1 MTAENLDSLRR
12 VMDKDLLERLA
23 RIEGKQNDSDDCA
36 AEERTE
42 IKLALQKI
50 LAWQDQYEP
59 TLLEMSRILSAGA
72 AIKLIVLIV
81 VGTLGAIATAATA
94 VDIVKRWLP

>member
-1 MTAENLDSLRR
+1 
-12 VMDKDLLERLA
+12 MDQNLLERLA
-23 RIEGKQNDSDDCA
+23 RMEDKQNESDGCA
-36 AEERTE
+36 AEEHTE

-72 AIKLIVLIV
+72 AVKLIVLIV

-94 VDIVKRWLP
+94 VDVVKRWLP